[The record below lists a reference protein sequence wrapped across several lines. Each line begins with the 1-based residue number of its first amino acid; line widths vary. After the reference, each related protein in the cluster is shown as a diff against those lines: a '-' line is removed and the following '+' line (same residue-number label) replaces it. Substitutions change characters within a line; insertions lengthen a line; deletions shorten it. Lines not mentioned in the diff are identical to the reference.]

1 MVYLGTVGERA
12 GLDEN
17 HKYAEG
23 HGNGA
28 DVFPLVT
35 R

>member
-1 MVYLGTVGERA
+1 VVYLGTVGERA
-12 GLDEN
+12 RPDEN

-28 DVFPLVT
+28 DVLPLVT
-35 R
+35 G